1 MRARRPSGLCCQ
13 RYLGIFRRR
22 SATTSAQSSAPCHS
36 ATGCYRS
43 GVPIRVEVA
52 TRDHI
57 SQIIASA
64 DALVATDAG
73 RYDPD
78 ATDLSWAARTGSA
91 YATSLLA
98 SDDSLVLIARDGD
111 AVIGHL
117 VAHMYGPGSVHPIRV
132 AELESIHVYPE
143 YRGRGIGGQLVSG
156 FLTWAVD
163 SGAQRASVTA
173 YAANGGAQR
182 FYARQGFALK
192 SVILDRDDLQDAEH
206 RRA

>member
-1 MRARRPSGLCCQ
+1 MLAVCYRRD
-13 RYLGIFRRR
+13 LGIFGRR
-22 SATTSAQSSAPCHS
+22 SATTSVQRSPSCHS
-36 ATGCYRS
+36 AAGCYRS

-52 TRDHI
+52 SRDDI

-73 RYDPD
+73 RYDAE
-78 ATDLSWAARTGSA
+78 ATDLGWAARTGSA

-98 SDDSLVLIARDGD
+98 SDDSLVLVARDDD

-117 VAHMYGPGSVHPIRV
+117 VASMYGPGSVHPIRV

-143 YRGRGIGGQLVSG
+143 YRGRGIGEQLVNG
-156 FLTWAVD
+156 FLAWAAD
-163 SGAQRASVTA
+163 NGAQRASVTA
-173 YAANGGAQR
+173 YAANEGAQR
-182 FYARQGFALK
+182 FYARHGFALK

-206 RRA
+206 RQA